1 MKTKQK
7 LTAALCALAL
17 ALSLTPP
24 ALAADGPAR
33 TDNWL
38 KNDYDDY
45 SERSHSW
52 LYANPGGGLTR
63 VEDVPY
69 GDSILIEDYSGSFH
83 LLSGRT
89 LPKELEGFLGFFSG
103 SQYNY
108 LFYGANNRAENDGAE
123 VFRAVKYSKSWE
135 RLGQG
140 SVYGANTN
148 SWSGG
153 PLRCAEAGGM
163 LYVHASRT
171 MYKSTSSDGLN
182 HQANILMAFRTSD
195 MTATEQNCTAAYVS
209 HSLNQYILA
218 SQGGDLI
225 LTNHGDSYPRA
236 LVLHRLEGKA
246 GAERLGGGQ
255 VTEVQTPE
263 FRGGGST
270 WTKLGGVA
278 ETSSGYVMAFAQR
291 ENCEIFNPYD
301 LNLAYISK
309 ADFSLRTTT
318 LTHYRADDGGATI
331 PMVVPTGLDGGW
343 LLWNQRKWTKDG
355 NLNNGFSYARY
366 AADGSVGERKT
377 LPDVALS
384 DCQPILYNGKVV
396 WYTTHDSAPV
406 FYTLDASGVTAT
418 PAGGSAQAVQPAAQ
432 PGTQPGTSGGGQF
445 RDVPANHWASQDI
458 AQCVAS
464 GAVAGFG
471 DGTFRPED
479 TVTIPQF
486 IVMLERVFYPD
497 QLAEAQKKYAGK
509 PWHVPVFQ
517 AARSRILHYLETELE
532 THDAVKNGW
541 ADFKDAPIDRF
552 TMAMMAAN
560 VLQDRTRYISSKDCE
575 PALAA
580 ISDYS
585 SSWSIPG
592 QLGVPICLQYG
603 IMTGM
608 PDGTFSGTRT
618 VTRAQACAVLN
629 RLSAAVDNYG

>member
-108 LFYGANNRAENDGAE
+108 LFYGANNRAENDSAE

-418 PAGGSAQAVQPAAQ
+418 PAGGSAAPGTPSQPAV
-432 PGTQPGTSGGGQF
+432 PTQPSGF
-445 RDVPANHWASQDI
+445 TDLSAKHWAYEDI
-458 AQCVAS
+458 KACVDMGIVSGNPDGSFKPEDNVTTPQFLAMMVRIFYKDELAAVTTPAGEPWYYATNKVAEDTRLSWGLLVEDGPIYRFDMATVIDNYLTHS
-464 GAVAGFG
+464 GAVSKISDQKILENYMRLKAR
-471 DGTFRPED
+471 DGE
-479 TVTIPQF
+479 
-486 IVMLERVFYPD
+486 L
-497 QLAEAQKKYAGK
+497 
-509 PWHVPVFQ
+509 PVN
-517 AARSRILHYLETELE
+517 E
-532 THDAVKNGW
+532 
-541 ADFKDAPIDRF
+541 
-552 TMAMMAAN
+552 
-560 VLQDRTRYISSKDCE
+560 
-575 PALAA
+575 A
-580 ISDYS
+580 ISD
-585 SSWSIPG
+585 WTF
-592 QLGVPICLQYG
+592 VARCMAAG
-603 IMTGM
+603 IITGKE
-608 PDGTFSGTRT
+608 DGLFHGEQFM
-618 VTRAQACAVLN
+618 TRAEACVVIN
-629 RLSAAVDNYG
+629 RLVNFANG